1 MLEINTI
8 DIDTDIK
15 YHDISIRQNR
25 TKLVMGFVLL
35 VEFWL
40 RESHWK
46 REFGLTQ
53 M

>member
-1 MLEINTI
+1 MLGVNTI
-8 DIDTDIK
+8 DIDTYTK

-25 TKLVMGFVLL
+25 TKLAMGRLLL